1 MEILIDFTALI
12 LLYIFKFFKKWK
24 SQGKDKLIVNTLIYI
39 YISFV
44 LFFTIMPIITSLP
57 HIFDHPYVPMNF
69 NAFDDVFNSRGDFI
83 RQVVLN
89 VIMMIPFGFLLPIT
103 NKKINFKKI
112 ILYTF
117 LFSLCIELLQPL
129 INGVRSA
136 DVTDLITNTLGGIIG
151 YIFYMIF
158 KPVITKVFKELK

>member
-1 MEILIDFTALI
+1 
-12 LLYIFKFFKKWK
+12 
-24 SQGKDKLIVNTLIYI
+24 
-39 YISFV
+39 
-44 LFFTIMPIITSLP
+44 MPIITSLP